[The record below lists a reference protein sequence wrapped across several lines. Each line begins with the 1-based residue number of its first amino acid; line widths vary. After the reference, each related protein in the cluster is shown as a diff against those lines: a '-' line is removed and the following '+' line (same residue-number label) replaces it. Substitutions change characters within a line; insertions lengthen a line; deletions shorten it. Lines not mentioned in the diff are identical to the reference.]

1 MECRKAKK
9 DFIYGLVFCIFSLF
23 MIIYAIPAEI
33 KITSLFG
40 AVDTGVDARTIP
52 YMACYVILVLSVIE
66 MITGARNYI
75 KSEKASG
82 RFQIQIKDELRA
94 LLVFILF
101 LTYALLLNTI
111 GFLLASLIAPAA
123 ILAVLGDKNWKHYLA
138 VACVALALYA
148 ISKFGLNIYLP

>member
-52 YMACYVILVLSVIE
+52 YMFSYVILILSVVE

-75 KSEKASG
+75 KSDKSTG
-82 RFQIQIKDELRA
+82 HFQIQITDEIRA
-94 LLVFILF
+94 LLVFALF
-101 LTYALLLNTI
+101 VAYALLLNVI
-111 GFLLASLIAPAA
+111 GFLASSILIPCA
-123 ILAVLGDKNWKHYLA
+123 ILAVLGDKQWKHYVA
-138 VACVALALYA
+138 VTCVALALYA
-148 ISKFGLNIYLP
+148 VSKFGLNIYLP